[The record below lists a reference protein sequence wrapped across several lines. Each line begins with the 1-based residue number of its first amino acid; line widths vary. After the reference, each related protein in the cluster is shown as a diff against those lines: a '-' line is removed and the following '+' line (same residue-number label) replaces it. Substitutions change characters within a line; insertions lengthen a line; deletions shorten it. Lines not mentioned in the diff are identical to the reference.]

1 MKLSNICSCAGFRGL
16 PRCRSA
22 VCGKILYLRS
32 CVDAKEEFAFG
43 CIRFMCLLK
52 FVVVV
57 LYDSFAL
64 HILQRA
70 YVSSTARKK
79 NHISLVFLF
88 ILLLLMQFN
97 TMHNFLLIYFTV
109 LLRSLVTEL
118 PPGKQENIGTP
129 VAQLYQKFV
138 NISLNIYG

>member
-1 MKLSNICSCAGFRGL
+1 MKLSSISSCAGFRGL
-16 PRCRSA
+16 PRWRSE
-22 VCGKILYLRS
+22 VCGKILYLRF
-32 CVDAKEEFAFG
+32 CADVVEFALG

-64 HILQRA
+64 HMLQRA

-79 NHISLVFLF
+79 YHISLVFLF

-97 TMHNFLLIYFTV
+97 TMHNFLLIKCSV
-109 LLRSLVTEL
+109 LEKTESKEL
-118 PPGKQENIGTP
+118 PPGKQQIVGTP
-129 VAQLYQKFV
+129 VAQLYQK
-138 NISLNIYG
+138 